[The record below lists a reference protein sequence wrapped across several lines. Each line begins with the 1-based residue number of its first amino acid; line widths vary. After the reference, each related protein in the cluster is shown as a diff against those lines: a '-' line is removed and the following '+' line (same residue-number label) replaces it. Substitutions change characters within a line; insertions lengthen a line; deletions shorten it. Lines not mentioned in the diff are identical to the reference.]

1 MFDSLVNWFFETLYK
16 AVAFM
21 CELCDFL
28 KNVFYMLCGIKPVSI
43 KGSPGDLMTSLV
55 GSKETKGIFLT
66 VFVIGFILLVVF
78 TMVAII
84 KSNYQEKKSWKSVLS
99 KSAGGFL
106 VALLLPFIILAGIT
120 LTNAVMSS
128 VNTAMSGYSVSQPLM
143 GGQFLTTIG
152 TNCFKGDPSIK
163 AEIERQF
170 IAGELSYTNLNDV
183 KRYYSVNDMNFIVG
197 LLGSL
202 VMLVMFVL
210 SSITFVQRIFDT
222 VLLYVISP
230 MPIASIPIDDGSRFK
245 TWKDMMISKILS
257 AYGIILC
264 MNIFFLIMPTINEI
278 RFFDDSFHNG
288 IVQILFLIGGSFA
301 VTKAAQMISKLTG
314 APAGGGEMASLFY
327 NIRSGFAL
335 AKSSKALVSNVGGRL
350 IGGSSYITNRKKGN
364 SMGVS
369 LTRTSASKI
378 NQRKVDP
385 KKQDEKLAKQIG
397 GRKMQ
402 RMRTVSRL
410 ATMPIGMLH
419 DLAAGG
425 FVTVGKNFK
434 ARLNNATKGGVGW
447 INHADVMKPTKQKK
461 QQSEPK
467 NDSSG
472 KAEKG
477 GQSTSD
483 KVEKPEGKGGKDED
497 NTQGLQD

>member
-1 MFDSLVNWFFETLYK
+1 MFQSLVNWFFEVLYK

-28 KNVFYMLCGIKPVSI
+28 KNVFYMLCGIKPVTI
-43 KGSPGDLMTSLV
+43 QGSPQDLMTSLV
-55 GSKETKGIFLT
+55 SSDNVKQIFLI
-66 VFVIGFILLVVF
+66 VFIIGTILLVIF
-78 TMVAII
+78 TMLAII
-84 KSNYQEKKSWKSVLS
+84 KSNWQEKKSWKTVLF
-99 KSAGGFL
+99 KTAGGFL
-106 VALLLPFIILAGIT
+106 IALVLPFAILAGIT
-120 LTNAVMSS
+120 LTNVVMSS
-128 VNTAMSGYSVSQPLM
+128 INTAMSGYSVNQPLM

-152 TNCFKGDPSIK
+152 TNCYIGDPSIK
-163 AEIERQF
+163 AQIEQQF
-170 IAGELSYTNLNDV
+170 ISGQLSYTNLSDV
-183 KRYYSVNDMNFIVG
+183 RQYYSINDMNFIVG

-210 SSITFVQRIFDT
+210 SSLTFVQRIFDT

-264 MNIFFLIMPTINEI
+264 MNIFFLIMPTINQI
-278 RFFDDSFHNG
+278 RFFDNDFHNG
-288 IVQILFLIGGSFA
+288 IVQIIFLIGGSFA

-327 NIRSGFAL
+327 NIRSGFAV
-335 AKSSKALVSNVGGRL
+335 AKSSKALMNNIGGRL
-350 IGGSSYITNRKKGN
+350 IGGSSYINNRKKGN

-369 LTRTSASKI
+369 LKRTSASNI
-378 NQRKVDP
+378 NQRKIDP
-385 KKQDEKLAKQIG
+385 KKQDEKLMKQIG

-402 RMRTVSRL
+402 RMRTATRL

-419 DLAAGG
+419 DLASGG
-425 FVTVGKNFK
+425 FVTVGKNFR

-447 INHADVMKPTKQKK
+447 INHADVIKPTKQKN
-461 QQSEPK
+461 QQKATKPESASSPK
-467 NDSSG
+467 EEEQTPQNNV
-472 KAEKG
+472 E
-477 GQSTSD
+477 
-483 KVEKPEGKGGKDED
+483 KVEKPNTKGENDE
-497 NTQGLQD
+497 NHT